1 MRLLSTRTMQ
11 MIVQTTSTMAED
23 VDKHN
28 NNARE
33 FGKQKYNA
41 N

>member
-11 MIVQTTSTMAED
+11 MRVQTTSTMEED
-23 VDKHN
+23 GDNHN

-33 FGKQKYNA
+33 FGKHKYNA

>member
-1 MRLLSTRTMQ
+1 MR
-11 MIVQTTSTMAED
+11 VQTTSTMAED
-23 VDKHN
+23 GDKHN

-33 FGKQKYNA
+33 FGKHKKNA